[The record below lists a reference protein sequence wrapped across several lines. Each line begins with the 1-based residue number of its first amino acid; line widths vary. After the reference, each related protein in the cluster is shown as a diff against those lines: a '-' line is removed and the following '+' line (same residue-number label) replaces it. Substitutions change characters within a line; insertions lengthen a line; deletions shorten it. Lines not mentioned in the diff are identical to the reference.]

1 MCIKKLIIIFILPI
15 VMFSQIVTYEK
26 ISPKN
31 TFMLVIDKSGSMS
44 VGDAIG
50 YTIKGAK
57 KFVSQMKKGDQ
68 TGLITFNGGIDIDVS
83 ITPDTSALIR
93 AINDISVEGATKLYD
108 ALASGVQQL
117 ITDSNRR
124 IIVYLTDGRD
134 TGSVFRISN
143 LESMFQGE
151 NIFIY
156 GIGVGDDV
164 NVDALKKISD
174 ITGGKFH
181 TISDNNKSRLS
192 TIYSDVLS
200 SIYKSNS
207 KNIEEGDLIVG
218 SIPNGNIVKVGG
230 VNKGLTP
237 LKLVGLPPGYVS
249 VDVHFD
255 YDRIWQEKI
264 MIKKGKT
271 ASIRAREQDAMK
283 NLWISSKPH
292 GASVFID
299 GEYVGVT
306 SYEIVD
312 ITRENWHKDIMNS
325 PKELEV
331 IGLKPGFHRIE
342 VIGFPDFDYGP
353 EQKFVIDYIF
363 KNDDVIVVDIL
374 NNMIKNKNGDEII
387 GQARKDPFDF

>member
-1 MCIKKLIIIFILPI
+1 
-15 VMFSQIVTYEK
+15 MFSQIVTYEK

-156 GIGVGDDV
+156 GIGVGDD
-164 NVDALKKISD
+164 
-174 ITGGKFH
+174 
-181 TISDNNKSRLS
+181 
-192 TIYSDVLS
+192 
-200 SIYKSNS
+200 
-207 KNIEEGDLIVG
+207 EC
-218 SIPNGNIVKVGG
+218 
-230 VNKGLTP
+230 
-237 LKLVGLPPGYVS
+237 
-249 VDVHFD
+249 
-255 YDRIWQEKI
+255 
-264 MIKKGKT
+264 
-271 ASIRAREQDAMK
+271 
-283 NLWISSKPH
+283 
-292 GASVFID
+292 
-299 GEYVGVT
+299 
-306 SYEIVD
+306 
-312 ITRENWHKDIMNS
+312 
-325 PKELEV
+325 PK
-331 IGLKPGFHRIE
+331 H
-342 VIGFPDFDYGP
+342 
-353 EQKFVIDYIF
+353 
-363 KNDDVIVVDIL
+363 ND
-374 NNMIKNKNGDEII
+374 
-387 GQARKDPFDF
+387 